1 MGRWQRIRLPEVD
14 RELTTIDDRTRG
26 SQEVHS
32 EDAAD
37 LEAVVHLADLRLEI
51 IHAAISDR
59 EPIDMRPIV
68 VDSRR
73 RDGRCGMLQRL

>member
-1 MGRWQRIRLPEVD
+1 LGRWQRIRLPEVD

-68 VDSRR
+68 VDLRR
-73 RDGRCGMLQRL
+73 RDGRCGMLQRP